1 MENEE
6 DEEEPA
12 ALSRAPSKEEL
23 LDVHRNVVL
32 LLKAMKERSA
42 KGAKRQGR
50 YRKHD
55 TARKHDATSIVSST
69 FEPMIMIFVRSC
81 LSVCRVWA
89 CWVVVIPN
97 NPIAD
102 YRTQVLPQLELGKLP
117 DDTTRRML
125 FDLPGD
131 EHIQGREKTEMDNWC
146 KTAYTGQCSHSP
158 GARATTSHERSRPSA
173 ARRRGGCWP
182 TRRQHRYFDR
192 ASCTCRD

>member
-12 ALSRAPSKEEL
+12 APSRAPSKEEL
-23 LDVHRNVVL
+23 LAVHRNVVL

-55 TARKHDATSIVSST
+55 TARKHVASSTVSST

-89 CWVVVIPN
+89 CLVVVVSPN
-97 NPIAD
+97 LIAD
-102 YRTQVLPQLELGKLP
+102 YQTQMLPQLKLGKLP
-117 DDTTRRML
+117 DD
-125 FDLPGD
+125 
-131 EHIQGREKTEMDNWC
+131 
-146 KTAYTGQCSHSP
+146 A
-158 GARATTSHERSRPSA
+158 
-173 ARRRGGCWP
+173 
-182 TRRQHRYFDR
+182 
-192 ASCTCRD
+192 